1 MPFFWILLAAPPRR
15 AFLWG
20 WLFGGLVA
28 AGHLWWVWFLTVP
41 VEPITRLLLNLGVGL
56 MFVYL
61 GLYTGLFA
69 LVVRRLGLWA
79 APLCWPLLE
88 LALSRTQIA
97 FPWNLLGASMT
108 PWLPFAGLAALGGV
122 YLVSAWVVL
131 VNVLVYRLVFT
142 PRRGLALLGLVLA
155 LVLPLGYHA
164 LRVRPL
170 EKWFTVAVVQ
180 PNVSPLDKGDWD
192 SRERIQADLVRL
204 SHTAAARRPDLI
216 VFPETATLVDVT
228 RSSTIGPALRALV
241 DSLDIEL
248 FTGTPLYND
257 SARTWHNG
265 ATLIRPGE
273 WPPVQRYYKMF
284 LVPFSEKI
292 PYSDELPLI
301 RKLIGTSDM
310 GDWARGHDWTVFQ
323 WRKGTL
329 SGHICFEIIFPQ
341 HARQLARRGSMLLV
355 NVTNDGWFGRLP
367 GAHQHAELGVMRA
380 IETGLPLVRSA
391 NNGISMVVDPYG
403 RVIAR
408 TRLFEQTVL
417 VADVPEPAV
426 VPPYRIWGDW
436 PLLLACL
443 IPLVIAALRRRN
455 RPVGGRSQAG

>member
-1 MPFFWILLAAPPRR
+1 MKAPPRR

-28 AGHLWWVWFLTVP
+28 AAHLWWVWFLVVP
-41 VEPITRLLLNLGVGL
+41 VEPLTRILLNLGVVL
-56 MFVYL
+56 MFAYL
-61 GLYTGLFA
+61 GLYTGVFA
-69 LVVRRLGLWA
+69 VVVRRLGLWA
-79 APLCWPLLE
+79 APLAWPLLE
-88 LALSRTQIA
+88 LGLSQLQIA

-131 VNVLVYRLVFT
+131 VNVLLYNLLFD
-142 PRRGLALLGLVLA
+142 RRRVRAALA
-155 LVLPLGYHA
+155 LVLAFALPLGYYA
-164 LRVRPL
+164 LRARPL
-170 EKWFTVAVVQ
+170 DHWFTVAVVQ
-180 PNVSPLDKGDWD
+180 PDVSPLDKGDWD

-204 SHTAAARRPDLI
+204 TREAATARPDLI

-228 RSSTIGPALRALV
+228 RSGSIGPVLRALV

-248 FTGTPLYND
+248 FTGSPLYND
-257 SARTWHNG
+257 ARRSWHNG

-292 PYSDELPLI
+292 PYADEVPII

-310 GDWARGHDWTVFQ
+310 GDWARGRDWTVFQ

-329 SGHICFEIIFPQ
+329 SGHICFEIVFPR
-341 HARQLARRGSMLLV
+341 HAREMARRGSMLLV
-355 NVTNDGWFGRLP
+355 NVTNDGWFGKLP
-367 GAHQHAELGVMRA
+367 GAYQHTELSVMRA

-403 RVIAR
+403 RVIKH
-408 TRLFEQTVL
+408 TRLFEQAVL
-417 VADVPEPAV
+417 TADVPVPAV
-426 VPPYRIWGDW
+426 VPPYRIWGDL
-436 PLLLACL
+436 PLLVFCLAGLAVGTFRC
-443 IPLVIAALRRRN
+443 LRRRA
-455 RPVGGRSQAG
+455 R